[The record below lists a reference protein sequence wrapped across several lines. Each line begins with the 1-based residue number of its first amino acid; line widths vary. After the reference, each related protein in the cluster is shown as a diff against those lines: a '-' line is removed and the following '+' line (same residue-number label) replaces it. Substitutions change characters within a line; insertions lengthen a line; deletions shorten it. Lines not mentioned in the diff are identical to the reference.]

1 MTRRLHGAVTSI
13 FIYPDPD
20 GPGQEVTE
28 AAVHETGLDGDRP
41 KKAPLSLVTLDEY
54 VASHPRANVVVDLSS
69 EELDGLVGAV
79 VQIGEVRLTL
89 TERKASCGVVYATVA
104 ATGVLSAG
112 AVLDVAGNAG
122 D

>member
-1 MTRRLHGAVTSI
+1 MTQRLHGAVTSV

-20 GPGQEVTE
+20 GPGQEVID
-28 AAVHETGLDGDRP
+28 AVVHENGLDGDRP

-69 EELDGLVGAV
+69 EELEALIGSV

-89 TERKASCGVVYATVA
+89 TERKESCGVVYATVEA
-104 ATGVLSAG
+104 PGVIPAGGILDTG
-112 AVLDVAGNAG
+112 
-122 D
+122 